1 MTLTKANVSTISN
14 TINLIEGYKRADIM
28 PPNGIKFHIND
39 ALYSSKLKKNLIFK
53 YICRNGY
60 LIEPMNKGNVEYFC
74 ITIPI
79 MV

>member
-1 MTLTKANVSTISN
+1 
-14 TINLIEGYKRADIM
+14 M